1 MSSESVDLERV
12 PSVIGGERAEAAVIQ
27 RVPELRWIPDDQ
39 DEHVDAVVTETFSA
53 SREVPTVGLCLLEEG
68 TDVEIKSCM
77 ARNGEDQRRGRFYIR
92 ELQHQE
98 LLERGGVYLFA
109 VTEPTPER
117 EPIALK
123 IVPAS
128 TVDSLVSSWHDC
140 RDRAARGYTQLT
152 WSRLFAA
159 GEVEDGQQLPGRT
172 EPATPSSS
180 SESPPPAW
188 VIEALPFDV
197 PDQVGEERPAAG
209 VSRRGP

>member
-39 DEHVDAVVTETFSA
+39 DEHVDAVVTETFGA
-53 SREVPTVGLCLLEEG
+53 RRDLPTVGLCLLEAG

-77 ARNGEDQRRGRFYIR
+77 VRYGEDQRRGRFYLR
-92 ELQHQE
+92 EQQHDE
-98 LLERGGVYLFA
+98 LLDRGGVYLFA

-117 EPIALK
+117 EPVALK

-128 TVDSLVSSWHDC
+128 TVDSLVPSWHDC
-140 RDRAARGYTQLT
+140 RDRAATGYTQLS
-152 WSRLFAA
+152 WSRLFAT
-159 GEVEDGQQLPGRT
+159 GEVEPDGELPDRT
-172 EPATPSSS
+172 EPATRSSS
-180 SESPPPAW
+180 SQSPPPAW

>member
-27 RVPELRWIPDDQ
+27 RVPELRWVPDDQ
-39 DEHVDAVVTETFSA
+39 DEHVDAVVRETFSA
-53 SREVPTVGLCLLEEG
+53 SQEVPTVGLCLLEEG

-77 ARNGEDQRRGRFYIR
+77 VRNGEDQRRGRFYIR

-98 LLERGGVYLFA
+98 LLERDGVYLFA
-109 VTEPTPER
+109 VTEPTPAR

-128 TVDSLVSSWHDC
+128 TVDSLVSSWIEC
-140 RDRAARGYTQLT
+140 RDRAARGYAQLS
-152 WSRLFAA
+152 WSRIFAA
-159 GEVEDGQQLPGRT
+159 GEVEEDQELPGRSQP
-172 EPATPSSS
+172 PAPSSS
-180 SESPPPAW
+180 SESAPPRW

-197 PDQVGEERPAAG
+197 PDQVGDERSRLG